1 MNAPHHGIH
10 GKLAE
15 WKEQTT
21 FRAFL
26 LGSGVPDAEDVR
38 MALQVLKTHMERLG
52 EDGQGIGFQLNGE
65 HVQRSK
71 LRIETRLKLLAK
83 WDPRR
88 YGDRLALDHGVQDN
102 LAERLKA
109 ARERSTAG

>member
-52 EDGQGIGFQLNGE
+52 EDVPE
-65 HVQRSK
+65 HAQEAWEIAEES
-71 LRIETRLKLLAK
+71 I
-83 WDPRR
+83 
-88 YGDRLALDHGVQDN
+88 RLAELAVESAIEEAAADPVSDADDFRALDN
-102 LAERLKA
+102 KA
-109 ARERSTAG
+109 RARNIA